1 MSGPR
6 GVQGPYE
13 AIPGPQPTP
22 DSRWLAWA
30 KVVIPL
36 VIALS
41 GGSWWHSSEMQAA
54 NGKNQHD
61 LGQVIVTLAKACQTK
76 EVR

>member
-1 MSGPR
+1 MRGPR
-6 GVQGPYE
+6 AVQGLAE
-13 AIPGPQPTP
+13 AHSSPQPTP